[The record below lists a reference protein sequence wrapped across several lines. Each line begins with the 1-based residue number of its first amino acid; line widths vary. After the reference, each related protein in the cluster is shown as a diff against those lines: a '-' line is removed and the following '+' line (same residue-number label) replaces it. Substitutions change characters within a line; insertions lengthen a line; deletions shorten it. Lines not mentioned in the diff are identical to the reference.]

1 MTKLKKKTAVAATV
15 ALLVCMAVYLNW
27 SYQQGLNAE
36 GQNVS
41 GNEETLVSDA
51 DRIEGNINLV
61 NGGEDDG
68 KTDSTSL
75 KLEEYFSQIRLSRK
89 QARDEA
95 IEILQQTSSDEATSA
110 EAKTAAA
117 TSISLIASNAIV
129 EARIEGLVISKGY
142 SDCAVFLNDELLS
155 IVVAAPEGG
164 FTSEDAIRIKDIAIG
179 ECDIPVE
186 NIRIIQAQVE

>member
-1 MTKLKKKTAVAATV
+1 MSKLKKKTAVAAVV

-27 SYQQGLNAE
+27 SYQKGLDSE

-41 GNEETLVSDA
+41 GGQDSALSDA
-51 DRIEGNINLV
+51 DRMMGQLDLV
-61 NGGEDDG
+61 SGGDGSGGESVSG
-68 KTDSTSL
+68 
-75 KLEEYFSQIRLSRK
+75 KLEEYFAQIRLTRK

-95 IEILQQTSSDEATSA
+95 IGILQQTSSDEATSP

-117 TSISLIASNAIV
+117 TSISLIASNAII

-142 SDCAVFLNDELLS
+142 SDCAVFLNEDTLS

-164 FTSEDAIRIKDIAIG
+164 LTSSDAVKIKDIAVG
-179 ECDIPVE
+179 ECSVSVE
-186 NIRIIQAQVE
+186 NIRIIPAKVG